1 MLVFVTGCAGF
12 IGSHLVDRLLADG
25 HDVVGLDDLSTGQE
39 QFLAAARESR
49 RFRFVRGDA
58 RDQDTVAAALDGCE
72 LVFHLAANADVR
84 HGLRD
89 PRQDVERNTLAT
101 LSVLEAMRRAGARR
115 IAFTSSG
122 AVYGD
127 ASRVPTP
134 EDAPFP
140 VQTSLY
146 GASKLAAEAL
156 LTAYAEGF
164 GFQVWLLRLVSV
176 LGERY
181 SHGHVFD
188 FYKKLRA
195 DPAEVEVLGDGRQ
208 RKSYVCVRDCVEAM
222 LTAVERAHHPVSVL
236 NVGTAEDCTVD
247 ESLDWI
253 CAHLGLAP
261 RRRYTGGDRGW
272 AGDSPRV
279 RLDTAR
285 LEALGWK
292 PRAGIRDG
300 VERTLR
306 YLQAHP
312 WLLERA

>member
-1 MLVFVTGCAGF
+1 VQVFVTGCAGF

-39 QFLAAARESR
+39 RFLDDANASG
-49 RFRFVRGDA
+49 RFRFVRDDA
-58 RDQDTVAAALDGCE
+58 RDQDAVAAALGGCE

-89 PRQDVERNTLAT
+89 PRRDVERNTLAT
-101 LSVLEAMRRAGARR
+101 FSVLEAMRRTGARR

-127 ASRVPTP
+127 AARVPTP

-156 LTAYAEGF
+156 LSAYAEGF
-164 GFQVWLLRLVSV
+164 GFQVWVLRLVSV

-208 RKSYVCVRDCVEAM
+208 RKSYVYVRDCVDALM
-222 LTAVERAHHPVSVL
+222 TAVQRADQPVSVL
-236 NVGTAEDCTVD
+236 NVGAAEDCTVD
-247 ESLDWI
+247 DSLDWI
-253 CAHLGLAP
+253 CAHLGLQP
-261 RRRYTGGDRGW
+261 RRRYSGGARGW
-272 AGDSPRV
+272 AGDSRRV
-279 RLDTAR
+279 LLDTAR
-285 LEALGWK
+285 LEGLGWC
-292 PRAGIRDG
+292 PRVGIREG